1 MRKYKSA
8 SSPVDR
14 YSGAGSKMCRTA
26 WHVDFTRRGIARVI
40 PVTRQRRRGGAAVA
54 GGNTRERRLDHPEE
68 AHPKHQHDDQ
78 PTKHFWD
85 LR

>member
-14 YSGAGSKMCRTA
+14 YSGAGSKMCRTES
-26 WHVDFTRRGIARVI
+26 HVDFTKRSIARVI
-40 PVTRQRRRGGAAVA
+40 SLTRQRRPSGAAGA
-54 GGNTRERRLDHPEE
+54 GGSTRKRRLDHPKE